1 MDQPCPLPG
10 PGPGLC
16 LPWGSGLA
24 RLAFIP
30 GAALLAFLHEAR
42 RQLRRAPREQMGRSG
57 KARRL
62 VLRGLAPFFSPFVP
76 LPGAACA
83 QTTKAACSAASGGAG
98 VTADSGALGDSS
110 GTLCELESS
119 ELQALRSTGSPG
131 LHPGGLIK
139 ALLHVRGSV

>member
-1 MDQPCPLPG
+1 M
-10 PGPGLC
+10 
-16 LPWGSGLA
+16 
-24 RLAFIP
+24 
-30 GAALLAFLHEAR
+30 LAFLHEAR
-42 RQLRRAPREQMGRSG
+42 RRLRRAPREQMGRSG

-62 VLRGLAPFFSPFVP
+62 VLRGLAPFFSPSVP

-119 ELQALRSTGSPG
+119 ELTGFGKDRKSGATPWGFDKSALTCAKIGGTPRVVCLLEEAGPELVCSPFRH
-131 LHPGGLIK
+131 L
-139 ALLHVRGSV
+139 A